1 MRLIG
6 LAVVLALSL
15 GSALLAAQAQP
26 TKVYKVGILSLGFRD
41 PTQPDWWGPFTAA
54 LHELNYVEGRNLL
67 LKRGVAAGRP
77 ELLSGLA
84 DELVHAEVDVIVT
97 TSVRETRAAMR
108 ATSTIPIVMT
118 LVADPV
124 SQGLVKSLARPG
136 GNVTGLTNLVPGLT
150 QKYVELLR
158 EMLPSAR
165 RFGVITS
172 SLSLRSENR
181 RELETAANALGVTL
195 SFISVPDPLKFDAA
209 LVRATKAGITGII
222 APADPVTF
230 LHRTELARLL
240 LKHRLP
246 AIFWTREYV
255 EAGGLMTY
263 SVNHANQLRHAA
275 IFVDKLL
282 KGSRPADLPVEQPTK
297 FELVINLNT
306 AKVFGLTIPQTLLLR
321 ADQVLE

>member
-1 MRLIG
+1 MRRIG
-6 LAVVLALSL
+6 LTIILIVGVVLAP
-15 GSALLAAQAQP
+15 LAAQAQP
-26 TKVYKVGILSLGFRD
+26 TKVYKVGTLSLGFRD
-41 PTQPDWWGPFTAA
+41 PAQPDWWSPFIEA
-54 LHELNYVEGRNLL
+54 LRELNYVEGRNLL

-84 DELVHAEVDVIVT
+84 DELARAEVDVIVT

-108 ATSTIPIVMT
+108 ATSTISIVMT

-172 SLSLRSENR
+172 SLSLSPENR
-181 RELETAANALGVTL
+181 RELETAANTLGLTL
-195 SFISVPDPLKFDAA
+195 SFISVPDPPKFDAA
-209 LVRATKAGITGII
+209 LVRATKDGITGII

-230 LHRTELARLL
+230 LHRSELARLL
-240 LKHRLP
+240 LKHAFLQSSGPGNMWKR
-246 AIFWTREYV
+246 V
-255 EAGGLMTY
+255 G
-263 SVNHANQLRHAA
+263 
-275 IFVDKLL
+275 
-282 KGSRPADLPVEQPTK
+282 
-297 FELVINLNT
+297 
-306 AKVFGLTIPQTLLLR
+306 
-321 ADQVLE
+321 

>member
-6 LAVVLALSL
+6 VAVVLALSL

-26 TKVYKVGILSLGFRD
+26 TKVYKVGTLSLGFRD
-41 PTQPDWWGPFTAA
+41 PAQPDWWSPFIEA

-67 LKRGVAAGRP
+67 LKRRVAAGRP
-77 ELLSGLA
+77 ELLSGFA
-84 DELVHAEVDVIVT
+84 DELVRAEVDVIVT

-108 ATSTIPIVMT
+108 ATSTIPIVMV
-118 LVADPV
+118 LVTDPV
-124 SQGLVKSLARPG
+124 SDGLVKSLGRPG
-136 GNVTGLTNLVPGLT
+136 GNVTGLTYLVPGLA

-158 EMLPSAR
+158 EMLSSAR

-172 SLSLRSENR
+172 SLSRSENR
-181 RELETAANALGVTL
+181 RELETAANALGLTL

-209 LVRATKAGITGII
+209 LVRATKDGITGII

-230 LHRTELARLL
+230 LHRSELVRLL

-246 AIFWTREYV
+246 TIFWTREYV

-263 SVNHANQLRHAA
+263 CVNHANHLRHAA
-275 IFVDKLL
+275 IFVDKIL
-282 KGSRPADLPVEQPTK
+282 KGAKPADLPVEQPTK
-297 FELVINLNT
+297 FELVINLKT
-306 AKVFGLTIPQTLLLR
+306 AKALGLRIPQSLLVR
-321 ADQVLE
+321 ADEIIQ